1 MNRPPMALATAKRA
15 QVMRPSRQIVAYVLG
30 GILVPAGIWSLIRS
44 IPLDAPISLVTL
56 AHVGVANLVI
66 WYTLSRLRTYARARL
81 LSYVL
86 PVNLLILGA
95 IFASNALLRES
106 LSYSLYLACA
116 AATLFVSYVV
126 TTRVRHANP
135 KLRHV
140 IIPLGDIGSV
150 FKSAG
155 FQDVREAEELESLIK
170 EDQITGSIVADLHH
184 DHTPEWERLLAAAA
198 LKGIPVYH
206 YRLIEEA
213 LTGEVRI
220 NHLREND
227 LGSLI
232 PNTAY
237 RTAKRLSDVAIV
249 LVFSPVLLAVGAL
262 IALVIKCDSK
272 GNVFFFQER
281 IGYRGELFRMVK
293 FRTMRD
299 REVADTDDARR
310 DDAITKDGDKRITR
324 VGHFLR
330 KTRMDELPQAWNVLI
345 GDMSW
350 IGPRPEASELSKWY
364 EGQIPFYS
372 YRHIVRPG
380 ITGWAQVNQGHVA
393 DLDSIQQKLRLDFFY
408 VKNLSLWLD
417 ILIGLKTFRVVI
429 GGIGAK

>member
-155 FQDVREAEELESLIK
+155 FQDLREAEELESLIK
-170 EDQITGSIVADLHH
+170 G
-184 DHTPEWERLLAAAA
+184 
-198 LKGIPVYH
+198 
-206 YRLIEEA
+206 
-213 LTGEVRI
+213 
-220 NHLREND
+220 
-227 LGSLI
+227 
-232 PNTAY
+232 
-237 RTAKRLSDVAIV
+237 
-249 LVFSPVLLAVGAL
+249 
-262 IALVIKCDSK
+262 
-272 GNVFFFQER
+272 
-281 IGYRGELFRMVK
+281 
-293 FRTMRD
+293 
-299 REVADTDDARR
+299 
-310 DDAITKDGDKRITR
+310 
-324 VGHFLR
+324 
-330 KTRMDELPQAWNVLI
+330 
-345 GDMSW
+345 
-350 IGPRPEASELSKWY
+350 
-364 EGQIPFYS
+364 GQICLLYTSPS
-372 YRHIVRPG
+372 PR
-380 ITGWAQVNQGHVA
+380 
-393 DLDSIQQKLRLDFFY
+393 DS
-408 VKNLSLWLD
+408 
-417 ILIGLKTFRVVI
+417 
-429 GGIGAK
+429 